1 MQRWKMSEV
10 EPSLDDLLDDEIMIP
25 VMRSA
30 GLDAEQL
37 RAELRRAASR
47 LAGLK
52 AKPSAKT
59 RCCWVFA

>member
-1 MQRWKMSEV
+1 MQRWKMSVV

-30 GLDAEQL
+30 GLSAEQL
-37 RAELRRAASR
+37 RAELRRTAGR

-52 AKPSAKT
+52 LNPSKS
-59 RCCWVFA
+59 CCWASA